1 MIRGPARP
9 QHRLLRLLDLQK
21 ERIVEVAAYAQE
33 SPAADA
39 DAADPHHLAGEIDAS
54 EPVEEHAT
62 IRRDRRAIAANDLVD
77 RHLDFLRRGRRQLRQ
92 GHEQR
97 RLDNEAR
104 LLRVGACER
113 RKCAAAVV
121 AARPLDDLRELAGQP
136 PVVRGLQHVEHLC
149 RVQARV
155 PDVEV
160 TKTREVA
167 HCFAIC
173 PNAGEYDV
181 LALGAV
187 EPAVAAGDLEAR
199 CESFDVPFERTGKR
213 LVEVVQV
220 EDEIALR

>member
-1 MIRGPARP
+1 MTSSTDISTSFA
-9 QHRLLRLLDLQK
+9 
-21 ERIVEVAAYAQE
+21 VAGG
-33 SPAADA
+33 S
-39 DAADPHHLAGEIDAS
+39 S
-54 EPVEEHAT
+54 EE
-62 IRRDRRAIAANDLVD
+62 
-77 RHLDFLRRGRRQLRQ
+77 

-104 LLRVGACER
+104 LPRVGACER
-113 RKCAAAVV
+113 RKCAATVV
-121 AARPLDDLRELAGQP
+121 VARPLDDLRELAGEP
-136 PVVRGLQHVEHLC
+136 PVVRGLQHVEQLC
-149 RVQARV
+149 RIQARV

-160 TKTREVA
+160 TQTGEVA

-173 PNAGEYDV
+173 PNAGEHDV

-199 CESFDVPFERTGKR
+199 CESLDVPFERAGKR